1 MSTPRVSKWP
11 FLVTL
16 VFCVYAFVLLK
27 NVFDSQE
34 QLRTVANA
42 RQVAS
47 SARHAA
53 VLDDFARGL
62 TTDAVDLAGSS
73 ALMAY
78 LMNKDLGMSPRY
90 GLKASLTSV
99 EASFLEEI
107 KHRESLGGG
116 KRNRLLYYAE
126 TGEVLV
132 DTLPQAP
139 PLPQVAQDCVKTHF
153 VVDQKSNQFI
163 AAAPVS
169 YRGTP
174 RGCIALVVDM
184 KYVAHFFV
192 MPNEED
198 TGHLEVL
205 VTKEGRAVR
214 LPDQPDFLK
223 EGVASLLLNYKWNEV
238 FPLTGK
244 VRRLVPH
251 YDLVVLTPLVWI
263 PGSFV
268 TLLSDTR
275 IYGAITSRSFLY
287 TLSVFPVLLFGAVF
301 LFIRMRNRTL
311 RLQAEFA
318 ESDKRRFELQDRNL
332 SLSQEIARREAM
344 EQELREK
351 SEQLEH
357 MAADLRTSSLH
368 AEEANKAKSEFLA
381 AMSHEIRTPMNGI
394 IGMTELVLETNLNK
408 EQYEYIENVKMS
420 SEWLLTIIND
430 ILDFSKIEAGKM
442 SLETISFHLP
452 SVIDEMIKPL
462 YLRADESRVTLVR
475 TIDPDVPCR
484 IMGDPVR
491 LRQILLNLLGNALK
505 FTGHGGVTLHIK
517 TKTMKAGRVELVF
530 VVRDSGIGIPKEKQ
544 KKIFEAFSQ
553 ADNST
558 TRRFGGT
565 GLGLTISYKLAQLMG
580 GAIVLESEEGKG
592 SAFSVTIPY
601 EIAPEEK
608 DAPVTSSLSG
618 EYEGDPSVALKV
630 LVVEDM
636 ELNQK
641 IIKAMLGKLGHVVT
655 VADDGQQALDILCQN
670 EFDLIL
676 MDMQMP
682 VMGGIEAT
690 THIRDKEKHL
700 ADGKRTPIYALT
712 AAALPEE
719 RQKGLGAGLDG
730 YMTKPINKKEL
741 NALLKAIARNVTEPN
756 V

>member
-1 MSTPRVSKWP
+1 MSIRFASKWP
-11 FLVTL
+11 LFATL

-27 NVFDSQE
+27 NVFESQE
-34 QLRTVANA
+34 QLRNVANA

-53 VLDDFARGL
+53 ALDDFARGL
-62 TTDAVDLAGSS
+62 STDAVDIAGSFV
-73 ALMAY
+73 LMSY
-78 LMNKDLGMSPRY
+78 LTNKDLGMSPRY

-99 EASFLEEI
+99 ETAFLEEV

-116 KRNRLLYYAE
+116 KRNRLLYYSEA
-126 TGEVLV
+126 GEVLV
-132 DTLPQAP
+132 DTLPESP
-139 PLPQVAQDCVKTHF
+139 PLPQAAHDCEKTHF
-153 VVDQKSNQFI
+153 IVDQKENQFI
-163 AAAPVS
+163 AAAAVS
-169 YRGTP
+169 YRGKP
-174 RGCIALVVDM
+174 RGCVTLAVDM
-184 KYVAHFFV
+184 KYVTHFFV
-192 MPNEED
+192 QPTDED
-198 TGHLEVL
+198 KGHLEVL
-205 VTKEGRAVR
+205 VTKEGKEVR
-214 LPDQPDFLK
+214 LPDQPYRLK
-223 EGVASLLLNYKWNEV
+223 AEAVPLLLKHKWNEV
-238 FPLTGK
+238 FSLASES
-244 VRRLVPH
+244 RRLIPD
-251 YDLVVLTPLVWI
+251 YDLVVLTPLAWI
-263 PGSFV
+263 PGAFV
-268 TLLSDTR
+268 TLLGEQEL
-275 IYGAITSRSFLY
+275 YGDITSRPFLY
-287 TLSVFPVLLFGAVF
+287 IVSVFPIFLLAAVF
-301 LFIRMRNRTL
+301 LLIKMRNRTL

-332 SLSQEIARREAM
+332 SLSQEIARREAV
-344 EQELREK
+344 EHELREK
-351 SEQLEH
+351 SEQLER

-394 IGMTELVLETNLNK
+394 IGMTELALETDLNK
-408 EQYEYIENVKMS
+408 EQYEYIENVKVS

-462 YLRADESRVTLVR
+462 YLRANESRVSLIR
-475 TIDPDVPCR
+475 TIDPDVPCQL
-484 IMGDPVR
+484 MGDPVR

-505 FTGHGGVTLHIK
+505 FTAQGSITLLVK
-517 TKTMKAGRVELVF
+517 TKSMKDGHVVLVF
-530 VVRDSGIGIPKEKQ
+530 VVQDTGIGIPKEKQ

-553 ADNST
+553 EDNST

-580 GAIVLESEEGKG
+580 GAIVLHSVERKG

-601 EIAPEEK
+601 EIAPAGQEEPV
-608 DAPVTSSLSG
+608 DASSGG
-618 EYEGDPSVALKV
+618 EGETEPSVALKI
-630 LVVEDM
+630 LLAEDM

-641 IIKAMLGKLGHVVT
+641 IIKTMLGKLGHEVV
-655 VADDGQQALDILCQN
+655 VANDGQQALDKLGQDK
-670 EFDLIL
+670 FDLIL

-690 THIRDKEKHL
+690 THIRDEEARRH
-700 ADGKRTPIYALT
+700 DGKRLPIYALT

-719 RQKGLGAGLDG
+719 RQKGLAAGLDG

-741 NALLKAIARNVTEPN
+741 IALLKAIVRNVVETSA
-756 V
+756 